1 MSDLIS
7 RCELFNKLATVHPR
21 TIEESDLKGEIYKII
36 QSMEAADVRDDSDP
50 EKEYLD
56 LICEIQHQ
64 AIANGNTHVGNSSD
78 WCIFGKDIKA
88 AIEEL
93 HKKRH
98 SGDAFI

>member
-56 LICEIQHQ
+56 LICEIQHN
-64 AIANGNTHVGNSSD
+64 AIKDGGCHVGSSSD
-78 WCIFGKDIKA
+78 WCIFGKDIKE
-88 AIEEL
+88 AIESL
-93 HKKRH
+93 HMKRH
-98 SGDAFI
+98 SGKTFV

>member
-1 MSDLIS
+1 MNSKEYKLPNGKTAVFEYDDNGVGRITLEAMDTLIGM
-7 RCELFNKLATVHPR
+7 
-21 TIEESDLKGEIYKII
+21 I
-36 QSMEAADVRDDSDP
+36 RDDSDP

-56 LICEIQHQ
+56 LICEIQHN
-64 AIANGNTHVGNSSD
+64 AIKDGGCHVGSSSD

>member
-1 MSDLIS
+1 MNSKEYKLPNGKTAVFEYDDNGIGRITLEAMDTLIGMM
-7 RCELFNKLATVHPR
+7 RA
-21 TIEESDLKGEIYKII
+21 
-36 QSMEAADVRDDSDP
+36 DSDP

-64 AIANGNTHVGNSSD
+64 AIVNGNTHFGNSAD

-88 AIEEL
+88 AIETL

-98 SGDAFI
+98 GGDAFI

>member
-56 LICEIQHQ
+56 LICEIQHN
-64 AIANGNTHVGNSSD
+64 AIKDGDCHVGSSSD
-78 WCIFGKDIKA
+78 WCIFGKDIKK
-88 AIEEL
+88 AIEAL
-93 HKKRH
+93 HMKRH
-98 SGDAFI
+98 SGKTFV

>member
-1 MSDLIS
+1 MNSKEYKLPNGKTAVFEYDDNGVGRITLEAMDTLI
-7 RCELFNKLATVHPR
+7 
-21 TIEESDLKGEIYKII
+21 G
-36 QSMEAADVRDDSDP
+36 MMRDDSDP

-64 AIANGNTHVGNSSD
+64 AIVNGNVHVGNGAD

-88 AIEEL
+88 AIEAL